1 MHALTFR
8 QKCTK
13 NTQTVIHFSRYSRSN
28 RMTNKWNI
36 ASIEITFCRSGFVF
50 HFCVFV
56 YTFLLSFFPL
66 NNSLEF
72 LSLFFFS
79 CKFQH
84 KMRSNNCSHNLFVFQ
99 RQKTNIII
107 HAPTH
112 SLTCPNQTKTKLQF
126 SIYFSLFSVGSWFFT
141 HILSLIFHNSKI
153 CRAKSHFSISL
164 WTNNFHGWQT
174 GNYPQFIYSV
184 FFFMR
189 LLLFWNF
196 VCLYSCRDFNCCMCA
211 MILHTMPLGTEFTFL
226 FFFSKYWKILFVKW
240 ESGLVH
246 FQISCH
252 FLSIVSFINE
262 NILYN
267 LIIHPLN
274 Q

>member
-1 MHALTFR
+1 MEYCIDWNHVLSFGL
-8 QKCTK
+8 C
-13 NTQTVIHFSRYSRSN
+13 VSLLCFCIH
-28 RMTNKWNI
+28 
-36 ASIEITFCRSGFVF
+36 
-50 HFCVFV
+50 
-56 YTFLLSFFPL
+56 FLLSFFPL

-126 SIYFSLFSVGSWFFT
+126 SIYFSLFSVCSWFFT

-196 VCLYSCRDFNCCMCA
+196 VCLYSCKDFNCCMCA

-226 FFFSKYWKILFVKW
+226 FFFKILKNSLCQMRKW
-240 ESGLVH
+240 ACSL
-246 FQISCH
+246 SN
-252 FLSIVSFINE
+252 FLSFSFDCFVHQWE
-262 NILYN
+262 YSL
-267 LIIHPLN
+267 
-274 Q
+274 